1 MKKLSFFAKI
11 KAWVST
17 HKISSFIILII
28 VIGGGYYT
36 YKKTTAANAAPQY
49 VLSPVRIGTITQTV
63 TGGGQVSAENQLDVT
78 SEVSG
83 KIQSI
88 NVTVGQHVSRGT
100 LLATIDSHD
109 AAISLESARIA
120 YAKLVKPAKS
130 GDLTNAQN
138 TLAKA
143 YNDGFAAVSTTYLD
157 LPSIMTGMKDLLY
170 SRDGFLSDQKS
181 TSLVSAARAY
191 RDTAGISYDKALIQY
206 QNTLDQY
213 KNLTRASA
221 TSSIDSIIANT
232 YTTLKMA
239 AVALQNIQNT
249 VTYVVNVQPEYQ
261 ATIASATAANI
272 ASWSN
277 QVSSDLSGIVSAQN
291 SITSNDNTLNTLLT
305 GAEDLDIQSQR
316 LSLQQAEETYA
327 KYFIRAPFDGVV
339 GRIPVSVYGQASA
352 STVIVT
358 IASDQK
364 ITTIP
369 LNEVDAVKVQKEN
382 KVKLTFDA
390 LSGLSID
397 GKVVEVDLVGTA
409 SQGVVTYNVK
419 IAFDGTDPRVR
430 TGMSVDATI
439 ITEEKTGILVVP
451 STAIKGQGQ
460 KKYVEVL
467 DDTTVSN
474 AATANATNS
483 TRTNR
488 NISSTTSN
496 QGNLSTTTNRN
507 RQNQSITISSK
518 VTPRQ
523 ITVVTGDSDDLN
535 TEIISG
541 LEKGQLII
549 VRTTAGNAT
558 TAQAAA
564 PSILSSFGGNQRAGG
579 GAVRTIS
586 R

>member
-11 KAWVST
+11 KSWISR
-17 HKISSFIILII
+17 HKISSFIILVII
-28 VIGGGYYT
+28 IGGGYYL
-36 YKKTTAANAAPQY
+36 YKKTTTANAAPQY
-49 VLSPVRIGTITQTV
+49 IMSPARIGTITQSV
-63 TGGGQVSAENQLDVT
+63 SGSGQVSAQNQLDVT
-78 SEVSG
+78 SQVSG
-83 KIQSI
+83 TIQTIPVS
-88 NVTVGQHVSRGT
+88 VGQHVSKGD
-100 LLATIDSHD
+100 LLATIDARD
-109 AAISLESARIA
+109 ALISLESARIA
-120 YAKLVKPAKS
+120 YAKLVQPAKA
-130 GDLTNAQN
+130 GDITNAQN

-143 YNDGFAAVSTTYLD
+143 YNDGFNAVSTTYLD
-157 LPSIMTGMKDLLY
+157 LPAIMTGMKDMLY
-170 SRDGFLSDQKS
+170 GQTGFLSDQKS
-181 TSLVSAARAY
+181 SSLISTARDY
-191 RDTAGISYDKALIQY
+191 RQTAGISYDKALAQY
-206 QNTLDQY
+206 QITLDQY

-221 TSSIDSIIANT
+221 TSSINELITNT
-232 YTTLKMA
+232 YTTVKMVA
-239 AVALQNIQNT
+239 IALQNIQNT
-249 VTYVVNVQPEYQ
+249 VTYIITVQPDYQ
-261 ATIASATAANI
+261 ASIANTTATNVV
-272 ASWSN
+272 SWSN
-277 QVSSDLSGIVSAQN
+277 QINSDLSSIVSAQN
-291 SITSNDNTLNTLLT
+291 SISSNNNSLNTLLT

-327 KYFIRAPFDGVV
+327 KYFIRAPFNGVV

-352 STVIVT
+352 STVVAT

-397 GKVVEVDLVGTA
+397 GKVVEVDLIGTA

-419 IAFDGTDPRVR
+419 IAFDGTDPRIR

-439 ITEEKTGILVVP
+439 ITEEKTGIIVVP

-467 DDTTVSN
+467 DDTTALN

-488 NISSTTSN
+488 NTSSTTSN

-523 ITVVTGDSDDLN
+523 IIVVTGDSDDLN

-541 LEKGQLII
+541 IENGQIII
-549 VRTTAGNAT
+549 VRTTAGGST
-558 TAQAAA
+558 TAQASA
-564 PSILSSFGGNQRAGG
+564 PSILSSFGGNQRASGG
-579 GAVRTIS
+579 TVRAIG